1 MIMDLTKHSVY
12 FVSLGCPKNLV
23 DSQIISGCLL
33 AQGAAWAYT
42 PDEATLYIIN
52 TCAFLPE
59 AREEACREIEEAVNW
74 KNSLPGDRRIIVCG
88 CLSQYDKDSA
98 FASRYPEVDVWAGVD
113 DLERIADI
121 VENKAQVSRTTEYL
135 YTSDTP
141 ALQLTMPHTAY
152 IKISDGCNN
161 FCSYCAIPNL
171 RGRVRSRRQDDIVR
185 EAENLI
191 ANGASE
197 LIITAQDITVYGC
210 DHPERKENI
219 ATLLTALD
227 ELEGDFGIR
236 LLYTHPAHYT
246 DEFFDVLGRMKHLIP
261 YIDIPLQHIS
271 DRILKSMNRHVDQP
285 RIREIIGRLRE
296 TVPGITIRTTF
307 ITGLP
312 GESEEEFAELENFL
326 KEMKFDRVGVF
337 PFSPEPGTPAAG
349 MPDQIPFE
357 IAEKRAAKLMANQ
370 KKRMRSANRKLIG
383 TVQQVTIDSVEEG
396 YAVARGNADA
406 PDIDNLIYVDTAGRR
421 VKNGQKI
428 EVEVCDIDGSDLI
441 AVICRGKRK
450 K

>member
-1 MIMDLTKHSVY
+1 MTTGAIAVKKDISV
-12 FVSLGCPKNLV
+12 KDV
-23 DSQIISGCLL
+23 D
-33 AQGAAWAYT
+33 AA
-42 PDEATLYIIN
+42 E
-52 TCAFLPE
+52 
-59 AREEACREIEEAVNW
+59 
-74 KNSLPGDRRIIVCG
+74 
-88 CLSQYDKDSA
+88 
-98 FASRYPEVDVWAGVD
+98 
-113 DLERIADI
+113 
-121 VENKAQVSRTTEYL
+121 
-135 YTSDTP
+135 
-141 ALQLTMPHTAY
+141 
-152 IKISDGCNN
+152 
-161 FCSYCAIPNL
+161 
-171 RGRVRSRRQDDIVR
+171 
-185 EAENLI
+185 
-191 ANGASE
+191 
-197 LIITAQDITVYGC
+197 
-210 DHPERKENI
+210 
-219 ATLLTALD
+219 
-227 ELEGDFGIR
+227 
-236 LLYTHPAHYT
+236 
-246 DEFFDVLGRMKHLIP
+246 
-261 YIDIPLQHIS
+261 
-271 DRILKSMNRHVDQP
+271 
-285 RIREIIGRLRE
+285 IREIIGRLRE

-370 KKRMRSANRKLIG
+370 QKRMRSANRKLIG

-428 EVEVCDIDGSDLI
+428 EVEICDIDGSDLI

>member
-1 MIMDLTKHSVY
+1 MDLCKHSVY

-33 AQGAAWAYT
+33 SKGAAWAYT

-59 AREEACREIEEAVNW
+59 AREEAFREIEDAIVW
-74 KNSLPGDRRIIVCG
+74 KNDLPDERKIIVCG
-88 CLSQYDKDSA
+88 CLSQYDKDSS
-98 FASRYPEVDVWAGVD
+98 FAARYPEVDVWAGVD

-121 VENKAQVSRTTEYL
+121 LENNAAVSRSTNYL
-135 YTSDTP
+135 YSCDTP

-171 RGRVRSRRQDDIVR
+171 RGRVRSRLQADIVR
-185 EAENLI
+185 EAETLI
-191 ANGASE
+191 ANGAVE
-197 LIITAQDITVYGC
+197 LIIVAQDITVYGS

-219 ATLLTALD
+219 ATLLSALD
-227 ELEGDFGIR
+227 ELDGSFGIR

-246 DEFFDVLGRMKHLIP
+246 DEFFEVLGKMKHLIP

-271 DRILKSMNRHVDQP
+271 DRILKSMNRHVDQA
-285 RIREIIGRLRE
+285 RIREVIKRLRE
-296 TVPGITIRTTF
+296 TVTGITIRTTF

-312 GESEEEFAELENFL
+312 GETEEEFAELESFL

-337 PFSPEPGTPAAG
+337 PFSPEPGTPAAA

-357 IAEKRAAKLMANQ
+357 IAEKRAAKLMAYQ
-370 KKRMRSANRKLIG
+370 RKSMRSANKKLIG
-383 TVQQVTIDSVEEG
+383 TNMQVIIDSVEEG

-406 PDIDNLIYVDTAGRR
+406 PDIDNLVYVDTTGRR
-421 VKNGQKI
+421 VKTGQMI
-428 EVEVCDIDGSDLI
+428 EVEICDTDGSDLI
-441 AVICRGKRK
+441 SRICRGKRK